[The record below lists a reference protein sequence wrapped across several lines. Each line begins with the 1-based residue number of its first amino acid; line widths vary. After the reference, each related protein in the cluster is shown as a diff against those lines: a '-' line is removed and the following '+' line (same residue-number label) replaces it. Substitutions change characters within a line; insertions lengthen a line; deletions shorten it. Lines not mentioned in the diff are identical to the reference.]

1 MATHFSILAWRIPMD
16 RGAWLATVCGAAKSQ
31 KKTERLSTAPST
43 AQQVA
48 LGIKNPPANAGDIGD
63 TGSNPG
69 NTPWRRKWQPTPV
82 FFPGESHGQRSL
94 VGYSPQGHK
103 ESDTSEDDLT
113 GTLSILGASK
123 LLNAWN
129 TSSTINRNLEHIM
142 ISRHD

>member
-1 MATHFSILAWRIPMD
+1 M
-16 RGAWLATVCGAAKSQ
+16 
-31 KKTERLSTAPST
+31 
-43 AQQVA
+43 
-48 LGIKNPPANAGDIGD
+48 
-63 TGSNPG
+63 
-69 NTPWRRKWQPTPV
+69 
-82 FFPGESHGQRSL
+82 
-94 VGYSPQGHK
+94 GYSPQGHK

>member
-1 MATHFSILAWRIPMD
+1 MGRDLQELMACWGH
-16 RGAWLATVCGAAKSQ
+16 K
-31 KKTERLSTAPST
+31 
-43 AQQVA
+43 QQGEHSKYLTGYRVPHKVA